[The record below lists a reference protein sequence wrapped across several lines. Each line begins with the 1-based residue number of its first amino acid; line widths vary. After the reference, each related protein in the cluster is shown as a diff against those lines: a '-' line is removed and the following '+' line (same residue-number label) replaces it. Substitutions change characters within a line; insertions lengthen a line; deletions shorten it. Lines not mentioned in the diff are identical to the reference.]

1 MSTSNHVQNT
11 QRKEKLNIR
20 HVFIREL
27 VLPALIGV
35 HKHEKNGKQNIRVNL
50 DMAVPEASASIKDRL
65 SDVVCYENVVEKIRA
80 IIDAGHINLVETLA
94 ENIAESILE
103 DKRILEVKVRI
114 EKLDIITDATSV
126 GIEIIRKRLR

>member
-1 MSTSNHVQNT
+1 
-11 QRKEKLNIR
+11 
-20 HVFIREL
+20 
-27 VLPALIGV
+27 
-35 HKHEKNGKQNIRVNL
+35 
-50 DMAVPEASASIKDRL
+50 MAVPEASASIKDRL